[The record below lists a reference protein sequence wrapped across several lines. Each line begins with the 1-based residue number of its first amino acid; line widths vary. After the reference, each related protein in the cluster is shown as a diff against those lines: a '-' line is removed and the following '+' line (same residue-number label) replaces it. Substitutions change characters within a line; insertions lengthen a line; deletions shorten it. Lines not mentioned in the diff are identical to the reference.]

1 MAIYNYYKEFH
12 SSGTQ
17 APCFP
22 TFWLYAKVD
31 FNKQPLGI
39 NDDLRLFKIKDKWVL
54 RNGYTRCLVAS
65 GVANT
70 IDLGTAQNGTELDT
84 AANANSAGDWL
95 QMDTLG
101 IVIVDDTADVN
112 VTQIPVTADGYVWL
126 DNNTAAASSGVF
138 EVMLEVMVSPNDA
151 EGTDSLTE
159 D

>member
-1 MAIYNYYKEFH
+1 MAIYDYYREH
-12 SSGTQ
+12 QSPSQ
-17 APCFP
+17 APNFG

-31 FNKQPLGI
+31 FAKQNMGI
-39 NDDLRLFKIKDKWVL
+39 NDDLRLFKVKDKWVL

-70 IDLGTAQNGTELDT
+70 IDLGTAQNGTELDA

-101 IVIVDDTADVN
+101 IVVVDDTVDVN
-112 VTQIPVTADGYVWL
+112 VTQIPITADGYIWL
-126 DNNTAAASSGVF
+126 DNNTAAASSGIF
-138 EVMLEVMVSPNDA
+138 EVMLEVMVGPNDA